1 MVDAH
6 DKIFDMLMEQSEI
19 TWQSIIFDLVKQ
31 EGMDPWD
38 INLSL
43 LAKKFITTVK
53 TLKDMDFRISGRIIL
68 ATAILLRLK
77 SSKLIDE
84 DINELDKLIAS
95 NQEIE
100 EGLYEEI
107 GQEYVDDGAVILSDK
122 DKEQFTLI
130 PRTPQ
135 PRKRKIS
142 VYDLVDALNKA
153 LEVKVRRESR
163 IPSEA
168 PQVIIPSN
176 VRDISVM
183 INQILSQVR
192 SYYTDKKKSKLT
204 FSKLI
209 ASDSRDDKIFTFIPL
224 LHLTNQ
230 RIIELEQTEHFGDI
244 HIHIKSDKPAVVIEN
259 EEE

>member
-6 DKIFDMLMEQSEI
+6 EKIFDMLMQESEI

-43 LAKKFITTVK
+43 LAKKFIATVK
-53 TLKDMDFRISGRIIL
+53 ELKAMDFRISGRVIL

-84 DINELDKLIAS
+84 DMNELDRLIAS

-100 EGLYEEI
+100 DGLYEEI
-107 GQEYVDDGAVILSDK
+107 GQEYIDDGAIVMSEK

-153 LEVKVRRESR
+153 LEVKVRREDR

-168 PQVIIPSN
+168 PQVIIPTN
-176 VRDISVM
+176 FRDISAM
-183 INQILSQVR
+183 INDVLKQV
-192 SYYTDKKKSKLT
+192 TDHYNNKKSAKLM

-209 ASDSRDDKIFTFIPL
+209 PSESRDDKVFTFIPL

-230 RIIELEQTEHFGDI
+230 RKIELDQKEHFGDI
-244 HIHIKSDKPAVVIEN
+244 SIHMITNRETVALEN